1 MNLLNHAIL
10 ELAIVMEVET
20 PKNSSSKLNN
30 ILKKT
35 VRSKFKKKSQLQ
47 TDYNGIKLVVIARLN
62 SECQWIWFKYIM
74 IINIVFS
81 QITQRDAKRLK
92 FVLLVKTQLKVIA
105 EINQNFGN
113 IHAIKLKL
121 ILKLKQIKGVNVK

>member
-1 MNLLNHAIL
+1 MD
-10 ELAIVMEVET
+10 
-20 PKNSSSKLNN
+20 K
-30 ILKKT
+30 
-35 VRSKFKKKSQLQ
+35 
-47 TDYNGIKLVVIARLN
+47 
-62 SECQWIWFKYIM
+62 

-81 QITQRDAKRLK
+81 QITQSNAKRLK